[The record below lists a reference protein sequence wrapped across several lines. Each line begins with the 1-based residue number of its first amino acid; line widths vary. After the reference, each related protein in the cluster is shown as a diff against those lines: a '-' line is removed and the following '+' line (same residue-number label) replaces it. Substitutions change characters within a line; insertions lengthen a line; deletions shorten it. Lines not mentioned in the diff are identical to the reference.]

1 MAPSG
6 SLSDYDYVLPEELI
20 AQEPVSPRD
29 SSRLLIY
36 DRGSRSITH
45 AVFRQ
50 LGHHLHPGT
59 LLVMNN
65 ARVDPCRLLFAE
77 GAREVF
83 ILEETGQNLVKAM
96 VRPGRKFQ
104 PGDAHEVD
112 TGLMVQVTE
121 VLDDG
126 LRMLRMDPGPRD
138 PRWTPWLRTPFP
150 PYIRRN
156 EALAERYQTVFSKQ
170 PGSKAAPTAGLHF
183 TPELLDRL
191 EAEGIRRA
199 EVTLHVGLGTF
210 APVKAERLED
220 HVMHREEWSLAPDAA
235 FSLSHSVHR
244 TAVGTT
250 SMRVL
255 ESLEPVADASAPSG
269 LTFHPGAGTTGIFIA
284 PGVPIRH
291 TQSLVTNF
299 HLPKSTLLM
308 LVAGLTG
315 LDEMHRIY
323 AEAIR
328 ERYRFF
334 SFGDAMLIR

>member
-29 SSRLLIY
+29 SSRLLVY
-36 DRGSRSITH
+36 DRGTRAITH
-45 AVFRQ
+45 SVFRNLSRYLQ
-50 LGHHLHPGT
+50 PGT

-65 ARVDPCRLLFAE
+65 AKVDPCRLLFSG

-83 ILEETGQNLVKAM
+83 ILEEVGLDMVKAM

-104 PGDAHEVD
+104 RGVVHEVES
-112 TGLMVQVTE
+112 GLTVTVEE

-126 LRMLRMDPGPRD
+126 LRMLRMSPTPRD
-138 PRWTPWLRTPFP
+138 PCWAPWLHTPFP
-150 PYIRRN
+150 PYIRQN
-156 EALAERYQTVFSKQ
+156 EALAERYQTVFSKA

-183 TPELLDRL
+183 TSELLASL
-191 EAEGIRRA
+191 EAEGFNRT

-220 HVMHREEWSLAPDAA
+220 HVMHHEEWSLAPDAA
-235 FSLSHSVHR
+235 VALSRSAHR
-244 TAVGTT
+244 TAIGTT
-250 SMRVL
+250 SMRVM
-255 ESLEPVADASAPSG
+255 ESLEPEADAAAASG
-269 LTFHPGAGTTGIFIA
+269 HVFHPGAGSTGIFIA
-284 PGVPIRH
+284 PGVPVRH
-291 TQSLVTNF
+291 THSLVTNF

-308 LVAGLTG
+308 LVAALTG